1 MRITDDMIK
10 KICSANIYRRGTE
23 YLREGRVHLRKRA
36 DNMINALV
44 DEEGIYNIQVRFSG
58 DKIDGYMCTCPY
70 FQTMNVACKHIVA
83 ALKQRQ
89 NELEE
94 GGDIADE
101 NDRLAELL
109 CGGYNAVHSQKEV
122 LYPSFTLNVTRNGQ
136 EPVYSVSM
144 SFSPTGARLHDIENF
159 LECYV
164 NKKKFRIDKRYTY
177 DPALTEFGKHQ
188 KAIIDILAESY
199 ENKTSANSAY
209 TNSLYHTQVG
219 ERTVGRLMPLLENT
233 EYSFVIDAI
242 NMHRISIH
250 EEKPDILIDI
260 NTSDDGIV
268 MEVSE
273 RGFAITRNGEWFL
286 YDGEI
291 YHTDEQ
297 WRNYFMPIY
306 NALNSE
312 SRTYISFRG
321 TNRISFAT
329 EVLPEVR
336 GKRGVVMQGLED
348 IIVDEKPTFEIY
360 FDGRDRGI
368 AAVVI
373 ARYGSIPIRLPD
385 DNGSGGKI
393 VVRDYDAE
401 SDILSYFSCFERGEG
416 NYILMDD
423 GDIYDFI
430 TLELPALRLKAK
442 VMVSDS
448 FNAIS
453 ITDTAGFRVF
463 ASFNPASRFLEA
475 GFDTELSLEEVRG
488 ILNSVRLR
496 RRYYRMKD
504 GRFLDLMNCRESSL
518 FTVIEYLDFSDEE
531 LRMGKKKLPMYQA
544 LYLESVSSVEKTEEF
559 MMLIESVHSIEPV
572 YPEHLDGVLRDY
584 QKDGTAWMKQL
595 SILGFGGILA
605 DDMGLGKT
613 LQVIAFAMGENT
625 DKPSLIVTPSA
636 LIYNWF
642 NEIQRFTPEAKVLVV
657 DGPKEERAKR
667 VDEIENYNFVITS
680 YPMLRRDSS
689 LYQNKEFSYCFID
702 EAQYIKNPKTM
713 NARSVKNV
721 NAKVRFALTGTPIE
735 NSLMELWSIFDFV
748 MKGYLYGAK
757 KFRDRFEI
765 PVTKNYDGG
774 AADDL
779 RAKIKPFILR
789 RMKNDVLEE
798 LPEKIENTVY
808 ADLVPE
814 QRKLYSAYLATAKS
828 ETAALLE
835 NGSKMRVL
843 TLLMRLRQ
851 ICCHPALFDEGYKKD
866 SGKLNALLDIVTGAI
881 ASGHRVLIF
890 SQFTSMLAI
899 IRRQLDSMD
908 IASFYID
915 GQTKPYE
922 RTAMAQ
928 HFNDGERSVF
938 LISLKAGGTG
948 LNLIGADTVI
958 HFDPWWNP
966 AVMDQASDRAYRIGQ
981 TRAVQVIRLASSGTI
996 EEKILRLQESKRM
1009 LADDIIK
1016 INEDSFASLSNEE
1029 ILSLFE

>member
-10 KICSANIYRRGTE
+10 KICSATMYRRGVE

-36 DNMINALV
+36 DNMINAIV
-44 DEEGIYNIQVRFSG
+44 DGEGIYNIQVRFSEG
-58 DKIDGYMCTCPY
+58 SIESCMCTCPY
-70 FQTMNVACKHIVA
+70 FQTMNSTCKHIVA

-89 NELEE
+89 NEIEE
-94 GGDIADE
+94 GGSIEDE
-101 NDRLAELL
+101 NDKLAEIL
-109 CGGYNAVHSQKEV
+109 CSGYNAVHSPKET
-122 LYPSFTLNVTRNGQ
+122 LYPSFSVNVSKNGS

-144 SFSPTGARLHDIENF
+144 SFSPTGVRLHEIENF
-159 LECYV
+159 LESYIC
-164 NKKKFRIDKRYTY
+164 KKKFRIDKRYEY
-177 DPALTEFGKHQ
+177 DPAKTEFGRYQ
-188 KAIIDILAESY
+188 REIIDILAESY
-199 ENKTSANSAY
+199 ESRASSNAGY
-209 TNSLYHTQVG
+209 TNALYHTQIG
-219 ERTVGRLMPLLENT
+219 ERTVGRLIPLLEHV
-233 EYSFVIDAI
+233 EYSFVIDSI

-250 EEKPDILIDI
+250 EENPDILIDV
-260 NTSDDGIV
+260 NAADDGIV

-273 RGFAITRNGEWFL
+273 RGLALTRSGEWFL
-286 YDGEI
+286 YENEI
-291 YHTDEQ
+291 YHTDER

-336 GKRGVVMQGLED
+336 GRRGVIMQGLED
-348 IIVDEKPTFEIY
+348 IIVDEKPSFEIY
-360 FDGRDRGI
+360 FDGRNR
-368 AAVVI
+368 AVTAVVI

-385 DNGSGGKI
+385 DKGTGSKI
-393 VVRDYDAE
+393 VVRSYDAE
-401 SDILSYFSCFERGEG
+401 NDILSYFNRFEREDGTFVL
-416 NYILMDD
+416 NDD

-430 TLELPALRLKAK
+430 TLELPVLRLKAK
-442 VMVSDS
+442 VMVSER
-448 FNAIS
+448 FNAIN
-453 ITDTAGFRVF
+453 ITDTAGFKVS
-463 ASFNPASRFLEA
+463 ASFNPENRFLEA
-475 GFDTELSLEEVRG
+475 GFDTDLSLDEVRG
-488 ILNSVRLR
+488 ILNSIRLR

-504 GRFLDLMNCRESSL
+504 GRFLDLSGCRESRL
-518 FTVIEYLDFSDEE
+518 FNVIDYLDFNDEE
-531 LRMGKKKLPMYQA
+531 LERGKKRLPMYQA
-544 LYLESVSSVEKTEEF
+544 LYLESISDVGKTEEF
-559 MMLIESVHSIEPV
+559 MMLIESIHSIEPV
-572 YPEHLDGVLRDY
+572 YPRHLDGILRDY
-584 QKDGTAWMKQL
+584 QKEGTAWMKQL
-595 SILGFGGILA
+595 STLGFGGILA

-613 LQVIAFAMGENT
+613 LQVIAYVMGENT
-625 DKPSLIVTPSA
+625 SKPSLIVTPSA
-636 LIYNWF
+636 LIYNWL
-642 NEIQRFTPEAKVLVV
+642 NEIKRFTPEARVLVV
-657 DGPKEERAKR
+657 DGPKEEREKLTKEMA
-667 VDEIENYNFVITS
+667 DFDFVITS
-680 YPMLRRDSS
+680 YPMLRRDSAM
-689 LYQNKEFSYCFID
+689 YKDKEFAYCFID

-721 NAKVRFALTGTPIE
+721 NARVRFALTGTPIE

-748 MKGYLYGAK
+748 MKGYLRSARE
-757 KFRDRFEI
+757 FRERYEI
-765 PVTKNYDGG
+765 PVTKNSDTD
-774 AADDL
+774 AVNDL

-814 QRKLYSAYLATAKS
+814 QKKLYSAYLATAKS

-835 NGSKMRVL
+835 SGSKMRIL
-843 TLLMRLRQ
+843 ALLMRLRQ
-851 ICCHPALFDEGYKKD
+851 ICCHPALFDESYKRD
-866 SGKLNALLDIVTGAI
+866 SGKLNALMDIVTGAI

-899 IRRQLDSMD
+899 IRRQLDSAD

-922 RTAMAQ
+922 RTEMAQ
-928 HFNDGERSVF
+928 QFNDGERSVF

-958 HFDPWWNP
+958 HYDPWWNP

-996 EEKILRLQESKRM
+996 EEKILKLQESKRM

-1016 INEDSFASLSNEE
+1016 INSDSFASLTNEE
-1029 ILSLFE
+1029 IRALFE